1 MPTTSTKP
9 PQPTEQADP
18 IAVIFDMDG
27 VLLDSEPLHYEA
39 VRQILAEQGVEF
51 PLDDYFR
58 YLGTTLTSTWDDLC
72 ARYPITMPFQAFE
85 SRYNADVLVQYQAG
99 APLIGGAR
107 ELVATLYDSGIPIA
121 VASSSHREWVEAAL
135 TGAGLREYFS
145 QTTAGDEVSMGK
157 PSPEIYLKAAEKL
170 GIDPSQCIAVE
181 DAPAGVESANAAGMK
196 VVLVRSELTSGMDL
210 TSDWQ
215 VNDLTE
221 FKLTWLS
228 TQSATLAGAR

>member
-1 MPTTSTKP
+1 MPTTS
-9 PQPTEQADP
+9 PQSS
-18 IAVIFDMDG
+18 AVIFDMDG

-39 VRQILAEQGVEF
+39 VRIILAEQGVDF
-51 PLDDYFR
+51 PIEDYFR

-72 ARYPITMPFQAFE
+72 DRYPITMPFADFE
-85 SRYNADVLVQYQAG
+85 ARYNADVLAHYQAG
-99 APLIGGAR
+99 APLIRGAR
-107 ELVATLYDSGIPIA
+107 ELVEQLREAGVPIA
-121 VASSSHREWVEAAL
+121 VASSSHRMWVDAAL
-135 TGAGLREYFS
+135 EGAGLSDYFD

-170 GIDPSQCIAVE
+170 GVDPARCIAIE

-196 VVLVRSELTSGMDL
+196 VVLVRSELTADL
-210 TSDWQ
+210 NLTTDWQ

-228 TQSATLAGAR
+228 KPSADLVGAA

>member
-1 MPTTSTKP
+1 MAS
-9 PQPTEQADP
+9 QSS
-18 IAVIFDMDG
+18 AVIFDMDG

-39 VRQILAEQGVEF
+39 VRQALAEQGVDF
-51 PLDDYFR
+51 PFDDYAR
-58 YLGTTLTSTWDDLC
+58 YLGTTLTSTWDELC
-72 ARYPITMPFQAFE
+72 ERYPMTMTLEQFE
-85 SRYNADVLVQYQAG
+85 ARYNADVLKQYQDG
-99 APLIGGAR
+99 APLIRGAR
-107 ELVATLYDSGIPIA
+107 ELVERLREAGVPIA
-121 VASSSHREWVEAAL
+121 VASSSHRMWVNAAL
-135 TGAGLREYFS
+135 EGAGLSNYFD

-170 GIDPSQCIAVE
+170 GVDPARCVAVE

-196 VVLVRSELTSGMDL
+196 VVLVRSELTQDLNL

-228 TQSATLAGAR
+228 EPSADLVGAA